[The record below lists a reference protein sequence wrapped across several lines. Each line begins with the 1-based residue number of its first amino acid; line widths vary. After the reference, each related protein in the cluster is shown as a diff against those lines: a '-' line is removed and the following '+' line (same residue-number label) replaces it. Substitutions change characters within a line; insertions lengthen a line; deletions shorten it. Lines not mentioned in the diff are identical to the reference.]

1 MSAYHLGTAL
11 LREEWRSWADTQG
24 VHTLGFVQCVWGA
37 GEGGEGVGRARAT
50 EQKSKRMDEGGAIR
64 QEKCRGEGK
73 GKPHPGVE
81 GHFEEAA
88 PDDT

>member
-1 MSAYHLGTAL
+1 MASGSLMY
-11 LREEWRSWADTQG
+11 DTGSPRQVLCEYLAG
-24 VHTLGFVQCVWGA
+24 WA

>member
-1 MSAYHLGTAL
+1 MDGN
-11 LREEWRSWADTQG
+11 
-24 VHTLGFVQCVWGA
+24 
-37 GEGGEGVGRARAT
+37 
-50 EQKSKRMDEGGAIR
+50 DEGGAIR

-88 PDDT
+88 SDDT

>member
-11 LREEWRSWADTQG
+11 LRQEWQLWADTEG
-24 VHTLGFVQCVWGA
+24 VHTLRFVQCMWQ
-37 GEGGEGVGRARAT
+37 GGDEGVGRARAT

-64 QEKCRGEGK
+64 QEKCRREGK

-88 PDDT
+88 SDDT